1 MKLPKTMRLLYEI
14 KVMLGFMISIQLG
27 LFVLNV
33 IHYYRLSTVKT
44 DNNTNYWLMFGFLT
58 LLLREII
65 YYLQKYNKKA
75 NNQETQST

>member
-1 MKLPKTMRLLYEI
+1 MKLPKTMKLLYEI
-14 KVMLGFMISIQLG
+14 QAMLCFMIPIQLG

-65 YYLQKYNKKA
+65 YYLQKYNKK
-75 NNQETQST
+75 S